1 MHVLGPM
8 LHVHAGLGALLQVS
22 HSTRLLLLS
31 HAKRVCIRPSS
42 QSRVGVL
49 VQLLELPP
57 GLL

>member
-1 MHVLGPM
+1 MCM
-8 LHVHAGLGALLQVS
+8 LALLQVS

-31 HAKRVCIRPSS
+31 DAKHVCIRPSQ
-42 QSRVGVL
+42 QSRIEVL

>member
-1 MHVLGPM
+1 M
-8 LHVHAGLGALLQVS
+8 LHVHAGLHTMLQVS

-31 HAKRVCIRPSS
+31 HAKHVCIKPSR

>member
-1 MHVLGPM
+1 M
-8 LHVHAGLGALLQVS
+8 LALLQVS

-31 HAKRVCIRPSS
+31 HAKHVCIRPSR
-42 QSRVGVL
+42 QSRIKVL